1 MNELIKTLERIAYA
15 TEKISLR
22 LQALSDQQEI
32 ANDTLH
38 DVVLKLNTLTRQNA
52 SRGAI
57 RFDDEQLNKLEDIAN
72 IFKK

>member
-32 ANDTLH
+32 HTDTLR
-38 DVVLKLNTLTRQNA
+38 DVVVMLNKIVRQNVN
-52 SRGAI
+52 REI
-57 RFDDEQLNKLEDIAN
+57 RFNDEQLTKLEDIAN